1 MEQWPEPNSPVWSFL
16 LPPQDWEQTRPAV
29 QASLCKV
36 LDRGHEH
43 AHATRRRA
51 RRLLRE
57 REALWVLL
65 LPHGVEPTNHR
76 AEWARYNSPLAP
88 GSMSAKTL
96 PDATL

>member
-1 MEQWPEPNSPVWSFL
+1 MEQWPEPNSPVWPFL
-16 LPPQDWEQTRPAV
+16 LSTQDWEQTRPAV

-36 LDRGHEH
+36 LDWSHER
-43 AHATRRRA
+43 AHVVGRCT

-65 LPHGVEPTNHR
+65 SPHGVALANHR
-76 AEWARYNSPLAP
+76 AERARRNRPIAL
-88 GSMSAKTL
+88 GSMSAKIL

>member
-1 MEQWPEPNSPVWSFL
+1 MEQWSEPNSPVWPFL

-36 LDRGHEH
+36 LDRSHER
-43 AHATRRRA
+43 AHAARRCA

-65 LPHGVEPTNHR
+65 SPRGVEPTNHR
-76 AEWARYNSPLAP
+76 AERARHNSLIAL

-96 PDATL
+96 PDSTL

>member
-16 LPPQDWEQTRPAV
+16 LPPQDWEQTRSAV
-29 QASLCKV
+29 QASLRKV
-36 LDRGHEH
+36 LDRDHEH
-43 AHATRRRA
+43 AHAAGRCA

-65 LPHGVEPTNHR
+65 SPHGVEPTNHR
-76 AEWARYNSPLAP
+76 AERARRNSPIAL

-96 PDATL
+96 PDSPL